1 MRCVDLCL
9 CYNGTRHN
17 GTRHNHKLARPIERV
32 THTCIHSSYIF
43 GCSIYHRW
51 CSADMVTSVPFAMQ
65 SIYVMPNAPEPNL
78 FPTPNCNLH
87 FPIRPYSSIAH
98 AFGINSA
105 HYSTSSYQ
113 KRRKTK
119 QNQNEHNLVPLTF
132 HMNAWS
138 PNNIVAQPLQ
148 LQYCVPRFSSAHTH
162 THKRTVAS
170 RLPIYR
176 RQLQFRQH
184 QCNLAV
190 FEESLSRT
198 VVAIS
203 NWKFVVVDV
212 DQCKHNSQ
220 QQHQQSQL
228 QLTLTCEMENGR
240 KFRTQF
246 IFSYTIWCT

>member
-105 HYSTSSYQ
+105 HYSTSSYE

-148 LQYCVPRFSSAHTH
+148 LQFCVPRFSSAHTH
-162 THKRTVAS
+162 INALWPHGCQSIVVNCNSVSINAIWRYSKNRSVA
-170 RLPIYR
+170 
-176 RQLQFRQH
+176 QLLLSPTE
-184 QCNLAV
+184 NLLLLTSINAN
-190 FEESLSRT
+190 T
-198 VVAIS
+198 IP
-203 NWKFVVVDV
+203 NNNINN
-212 DQCKHNSQ
+212 HNCS
-220 QQHQQSQL
+220 
-228 QLTLTCEMENGR
+228 
-240 KFRTQF
+240 
-246 IFSYTIWCT
+246 